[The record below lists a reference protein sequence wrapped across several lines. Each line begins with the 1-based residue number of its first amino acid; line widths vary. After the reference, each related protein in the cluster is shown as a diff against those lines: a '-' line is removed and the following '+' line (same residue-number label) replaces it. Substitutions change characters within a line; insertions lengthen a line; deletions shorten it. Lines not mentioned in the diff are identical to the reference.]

1 MTTKSTLISRLN
13 DLGIK
18 VVAGKVRKSDI
29 RKALAANTETCA
41 CCGKASEDSICSEC
55 ENEGYWMDPAGTVH
69 SKDDDPLKAYE

>member
-1 MTTKSTLISRLN
+1 MITKAGLVSKLN
-13 DLGIK
+13 KLGIE
-18 VVAGKVRKSDI
+18 VVAGKVKKSDI
-29 RKALAANTETCA
+29 RKAFAANMETCA